1 MNKEEPNYYQLKL
14 GKYWLASPIESD
26 SFGGY
31 IVHFTTKPHEAF
43 LASAPVAQKLISEIG
58 CRASLVFRKPVANS
72 VVQKDLEDNFEGDS
86 DD

>member
-43 LASAPVAQKLISEIG
+43 LASAPVAHKLIS
-58 CRASLVFRKPVANS
+58 
-72 VVQKDLEDNFEGDS
+72 
-86 DD
+86 